1 MELGT
6 LGGIGA
12 IFAAVLVSMILE
24 GGSPGALLMLPAL
37 LLVFVGT
44 FGAAMAG
51 GLMRD
56 LGTVFAALKKAVLGK
71 VPDGQDI
78 VAVIVAMADRARREG
93 LLALEDMV
101 REVED
106 PLLRKG
112 IELTVDGTDADEIA
126 DILEAEIASKK
137 AADKVGIKFFGDM
150 GGYAPTLGI
159 IGTVIGLIHV
169 LGNLSSPDKLGE
181 LIAGAFVATLWG
193 VLSAN
198 AIWLPLSNKLKR
210 LSELEAAHMEMLVE
224 GVLAVQSGTNPRLV
238 EQKLRSILPP
248 APAGKGAKGGARA
261 DAGKEAA

>member
-1 MELGT
+1 MELAT
-6 LGGIGA
+6 VGGIVG
-12 IFAAVLVSMILE
+12 IFAAVIGSMVME
-24 GGSPGALLMLPAL
+24 GGSPGSLLLVPPM

-44 FGAAMAG
+44 FGAALAG
-51 GLMRD
+51 GTMKD
-56 LGTVFAALKKAVLGK
+56 LGTIVAQTKKAFLGS
-71 VPDGQDI
+71 VPDGQDV
-78 VAVIVAMADRARREG
+78 VAVIVSMADRARREG

-101 REVED
+101 RDVED
-106 PLLRKG
+106 PLLKRG

-126 DILEAEIASKK
+126 DILEAEVATKR
-137 AADKVGIKFFGDM
+137 AADKVGIKFFADM

-198 AIWLPLSNKLKR
+198 ALWLPLSNKLKR

-238 EQKLRSILPP
+238 EKKLRSILPP
-248 APAGKGAKGGARA
+248 APVKAAKGSPAGGAA
-261 DAGKEAA
+261 KEAA